1 MNAETSLKPGDTVE
15 DLCRACKLERDHTV
29 IVAGDETR
37 PARVR
42 CNFCGSEHNHRASR
56 RRVDERDLSG
66 LRAAAS
72 LPEPTQEQQELLQ
85 LIRQALREELGYTD
99 VEITPRFQS
108 GELVLR
114 PGTPGTQEKSFPID
128 TFTTKIV
135 MVRNRLRVLEQQINA
150 SDELTELAKL
160 RFQAYITACYGS
172 LTSFNFL
179 FRSEEDRFV
188 GQRGGKSSAQDEATG
203 EDDED

>member
-1 MNAETSLKPGDTVE
+1 MNAETSLKPGDTVD

-66 LRAAAS
+66 FRAAAS
-72 LPEPTQEQQELLQ
+72 QPEPTQEQQELLQ

-99 VEITPRFQS
+99 VEVTPRFQG

-114 PGTPGTQEKSFPID
+114 PGTPGTAEKSFPID

-179 FRSEEDRFV
+179 FRNEEDRFV
-188 GQRGGKSSAQDEATG
+188 GHRGGKSSAQDGASG